1 VNNSKLTAAPKLAKP
16 GAGLPFVEWAIAK
29 YILLPGLFRE
39 TGNTQAID
47 HFVRESEKIAALSSE
62 LNSEM
67 LTEQRLI
74 PRHRGLEDSSRYW
87 SVAMALE
94 HLVIVGDMMRQ
105 VVVDLSS
112 GGTNMRQ
119 IGIADVKPG
128 LNVDPAEAL
137 QTFEEMTE
145 RFVRETTAANIDA
158 FPTATYPHPWFG
170 PLNAHQWLTFA
181 APHERIHR
189 KQIEA
194 IIARL

>member
-1 VNNSKLTAAPKLAKP
+1 MNSSKLPEPKLAKP
-16 GAGLPFVEWAIAK
+16 GAGLPFMEWAIAK

-39 TGNTQAID
+39 TGSTQAIE
-47 HFVRESEKIAALSSE
+47 HFVRESEKITALSCQLSP
-62 LNSEM
+62 EM
-67 LTEQRLI
+67 LTERRLI

-105 VVVDLSS
+105 VVVDLSN
-112 GGTNMRQ
+112 GGTNLRQ

-128 LNVDPAEAL
+128 LNVDPAKAL
-137 QTFEEMTE
+137 PAFEEMTE
-145 RFVRETTAANIDA
+145 RFVRETTAAQIDA
-158 FPTATYPHPWFG
+158 FPRSTYPHPWFG

-194 IIARL
+194 IIARLT